1 MDIDPR
7 LRHFRENLR
16 RKISKKFLGNKI
28 WGFFMMLE
36 MYLFILEKRLLK
48 KTYNALKTQK
58 LDKIR

>member
-28 WGFFMMLE
+28 WG
-36 MYLFILEKRLLK
+36 ILHDVGDVSLHPGEKAFKENL
-48 KTYNALKTQK
+48 
-58 LDKIR
+58 